1 MEYCFCALGVRCSR
15 LSKRKAIRT
24 ACCFAQRS
32 QLSCMSGVFSHAG
45 DVAVCDFVCNV
56 RDSCCSLL
64 LQLLQESFEHEHDD
78 RYELNDLDR

>member
-1 MEYCFCALGVRCSR
+1 
-15 LSKRKAIRT
+15 
-24 ACCFAQRS
+24 
-32 QLSCMSGVFSHAG
+32 MSGVFSHAG